1 MASPPIVRPHGGVRG
16 ANLSRSS
23 LLFGGPFGRMFRAL
37 APAEFGKDE
46 AATIHALT
54 ALAAGMLAKHE
65 PPFDGPDPEEGG
77 IPAAYTYFGQ
87 FIDHDLTFDPAS
99 SLQKQ
104 NDPDALVDYRTPRFD
119 LDNVYGRGPDDQPY
133 LYSDGLHFILG
144 RPLTGAAHN
153 PKAQDLPRSN
163 PAPTAAIPHPNKR
176 AIIGDP
182 RNDENVIVSQ
192 LQGLFLR
199 LHNRFATQLGDFA
212 AAQTAVRWHYQWVVL
227 NDYLP
232 ALVAPAVLA
241 EVLPHIAAG
250 TDVVT
255 DPPKLKFY
263 HAKDEAF
270 MPLEFSAAAYRFG
283 HSMVRPEYQLNE
295 TLPKPHSIFAGD
307 TNQPNLRGFHEF
319 PAQWAIDWR
328 FFIDLDVIDFGD
340 PANLPDPRNR
350 NRVQLAYKID
360 TSLVNPLGHL
370 PKDIGGSAHI
380 LALRNL
386 ERGWRMR
393 LPSGQAIAKA
403 MGVVPLKDSEI
414 LIGKFSGDPGDIVGP
429 ITDFGAVFAGNCPLW
444 TYILAETVQTT
455 MTIATTQGDQAIDTR
470 QLGEV
475 GGRIVAE
482 TMAGLMLGD
491 SSSDLAL
498 DPRWTPDPALMKNGK
513 FGLRELIAA
522 ALND

>member
-1 MASPPIVRPHGGVRG
+1 M
-16 ANLSRSS
+16 
-23 LLFGGPFGRMFRAL
+23 
-37 APAEFGKDE
+37 
-46 AATIHALT
+46 
-54 ALAAGMLAKHE
+54 
-65 PPFDGPDPEEGG
+65 
-77 IPAAYTYFGQ
+77 
-87 FIDHDLTFDPAS
+87 
-99 SLQKQ
+99 
-104 NDPDALVDYRTPRFD
+104 
-119 LDNVYGRGPDDQPY
+119 
-133 LYSDGLHFILG
+133 
-144 RPLTGAAHN
+144 
-153 PKAQDLPRSN
+153 
-163 PAPTAAIPHPNKR
+163 
-176 AIIGDP
+176 
-182 RNDENVIVSQ
+182 
-192 LQGLFLR
+192 
-199 LHNRFATQLGDFA
+199 
-212 AAQTAVRWHYQWVVL
+212 L

-232 ALVAPAVLA
+232 AIVAPAVLA
-241 EVLPHIAAG
+241 EVLPHLAAG

-414 LIGKFSGDPGDIVGP
+414 LIGKFSGDPADIIGP
-429 ITDFGAVFAGNCPLW
+429 ITHFGAVFAGNCPLW

>member
-1 MASPPIVRPHGGVRG
+1 MAIPTARPHGGVRG
-16 ANLSRSS
+16 ADLSRSS

-37 APAEFGKDE
+37 PPAEFGADE
-46 AATIHALT
+46 PATIHALS
-54 ALAAGMLAKHE
+54 ALAAGMLADHE
-65 PPFDGPDPEEGG
+65 NPFNGPDPEEGG
-77 IPAAYTYFGQ
+77 IPALYTYFGQ
-87 FIDHDLTFDPAS
+87 FIDHDITFDPAS

-119 LDNVYGRGPDDQPY
+119 LDNLYGRGPDDQPY
-133 LYSDGLHFILG
+133 LYADGLHFNLG

-153 PKAQDLPRSN
+153 PRAQDLPRSSPAATPANAN
-163 PAPTAAIPHPNKR
+163 PDKR

-182 RNDENVIVSQ
+182 RNDENIIVSQ

-199 LHNRFATQLGDFA
+199 LHNRFASELGDFT
-212 AAQTAVRWHYQWVVL
+212 AAQRKVRWHYQWVVL

-232 ALVAPAVLA
+232 KIVAPAVLA
-241 EVLPHIAAG
+241 EVLPHLASGDIIA
-250 TDVVT
+250 
-255 DPPKLKFY
+255 DPPRLKFY

-270 MPLEFSAAAYRFG
+270 MPLEFSAAAFRFG

-295 TLPKPHSIFAGD
+295 TLPHPHPIFAGD
-307 TNQPNLRGFHEF
+307 SATLNLRGFREF
-319 PAQWAIDWR
+319 PANWAIDWR
-328 FFIDLDVIDFGD
+328 FFIDLEVIDFGD
-340 PANLPDPRNR
+340 GDNLPDPRNR

-370 PKDIGGSAHI
+370 PKNIGANPNK

-393 LPSGQAIAKA
+393 LPSGQDVARA
-403 MGVVPLKDSEI
+403 MGVVPLADSAI
-414 LIGKFSGDPGDIVGP
+414 KIGKFTIDPADQAKQKP

-455 MTIATTQGDQAIDTR
+455 MTIETTQGPQAIDTR

-482 TMAGLMLGD
+482 TFVGLLLKD
-491 SSSDLAL
+491 SSSFLSQ
-498 DPRWTPDPALMKNGK
+498 DPRWTPDPALTNGGK
-513 FGLRELIAA
+513 FGLRELVAA
-522 ALND
+522 ALAA